1 MLCGILFRVYEF
13 KAWFALSNYEID
25 AQSQELEQRLWE
37 IFPQRDVDF
46 WPYLLKDSEA
56 LRDFLERDMPVSVN
70 TQMLKLGKFKTE
82 IKWLEPW
89 VKVHWREKFWYISR
103 DGKMWALDD
112 EINRN
117 FHGNDPKII
126 WRIPKDLPNPDFR
139 LDYTGAGV
147 SSDDTMPLFGVFK
160 TPLPTNMMENFLNY
174 FRDYSWFEFVSE
186 VTWERRAGS
195 DLFVLNLERNSQK
208 FKVFIQRDKYSEQDL
223 GLLIE
228 DVFEEL
234 AREGGNH
241 IIDATYEGKIVIK
254 AL

>member
-1 MLCGILFRVYEF
+1 MYEF
-13 KAWFALSNYEID
+13 KSWFALSNYEID
-25 AQSQELEQRLWE
+25 TQSKELEQRLWE
-37 IFPQRDVDF
+37 IFPQRDVAF

-89 VKVHWREKFWYISR
+89 VKVQWREKLWYISR

-117 FHGNDPKII
+117 FRGNDPKII
-126 WRIPKDLPNPDFR
+126 WRIPKDLPDS
-139 LDYTGAGV
+139 TSEGV
-147 SSDDTMPLFGVFK
+147 SSDDAVPLFGVFK
-160 TPLPTNMMENFLNY
+160 TPLSTQTMENFMNY
-174 FRDYSWFEFVSE
+174 FHDYSWFEFVSE

-195 DLFVLNLERNSQK
+195 DLFVLKLERNSQK
-208 FKVFIQRDKYSEQDL
+208 FEVFIQRDKYSDQDL
-223 GLLIE
+223 GSLIE

-234 AREGGNH
+234 AHEGGNH